1 MRQLVTESL
10 QDCEERFEKSI
21 STIEGAKAKLNE
33 LSKAQ
38 SQKIKIRTTEYF
50 AKTELR
56 LNQVEKDIYDYAQL
70 V

>member
-33 LSKAQ
+33 LSKA
-38 SQKIKIRTTEYF
+38 
-50 AKTELR
+50 
-56 LNQVEKDIYDYAQL
+56 
-70 V
+70 